1 MKFNPITRY
10 QILLQITNA
19 VITRTTREELFK
31 ALATELRKHIP
42 YNRLSINL
50 YDHESKSLSYFA
62 TADGIAPEGIAC
74 KTRRPL
80 SKGSV
85 TKMVIES
92 GRPVIIEDLTRYR
105 NLSSVGSMV
114 DAGLKATMAFP
125 LVIRSRLLGTIHFSF
140 ATPPEN
146 MTELKEVLYDISRQV
161 AISVDNM
168 LAYTRLKELNTNLK
182 RRNRYLM
189 SQSPDGE
196 VPDEFVY
203 ASKSMSGIM
212 DLVEQVAETDVSV
225 LITGETGT
233 GKDLIARHIHEISR
247 RKDNLFVKINCPAL
261 APSLFESELF
271 GHAKGAFT
279 GAGSSRTG
287 RFEMADGGT
296 VFLDEVGE
304 LPAELQAKL
313 LHVIQDRRFEKVG
326 ESRSIYANFRVIAAT
341 NRDLEKEIQTGR
353 FRQDLFYRLNTV
365 SVHLPPLRDRP
376 EDIPLIVRALT
387 EKQAKKMNRP
397 VSVYTEGAMNRL
409 CGHCWPGNGREI
421 KNLVTRMVILKPGT
435 PITERDIEGLIPP
448 VGGPSSSTKVKPL
461 VEMERLHIE
470 QALIETGGAVG
481 GRNGAARLLGV
492 PRSTL
497 QYRIRKHGLDPR
509 DYTVQYPR

>member
-1 MKFNPITRY
+1 
-10 QILLQITNA
+10 
-19 VITRTTREELFK
+19 
-31 ALATELRKHIP
+31 
-42 YNRLSINL
+42 
-50 YDHESKSLSYFA
+50 
-62 TADGIAPEGIAC
+62 
-74 KTRRPL
+74 
-80 SKGSV
+80 
-85 TKMVIES
+85 MVIES
-92 GRPVIIEDLTRYR
+92 GKPVIIDDLNRYR
-105 NLSSVGSMV
+105 SLSSVGSMV
-114 DAGLKATMAFP
+114 DAGLRATMAFP

-140 ATPPEN
+140 SNPPGH
-146 MTELKEVLYDISRQV
+146 MSELKEVLSDVSRQV

-168 LAYTRLKELNTNLK
+168 LAYTRLKELNANLK

-189 SQSPDGE
+189 AQGPDGE
-196 VPDEFVY
+196 VQDEFVY

-233 GKDLIARHIHEISR
+233 GKDLIARHIHEISKR
-247 RKDNLFVKINCPAL
+247 RDNLFIKINCPAL
-261 APSLFESELF
+261 ASSLFESELF

-279 GAGSSRTG
+279 GAGASRTG

-313 LHVIQDRRFEKVG
+313 LHVIQDHRFEKVG
-326 ESRSIYANFRVIAAT
+326 ESRSIYVNLRVIAAT
-341 NRDLEKEIQTGR
+341 NRNLEKEIEAGR

-397 VSVYTEGAMNRL
+397 APVYTEGAMKRL

-421 KNLVTRMVILKPGT
+421 KNVVTRMVILKPGLS
-435 PITERDIEGLIPP
+435 INEEDIEGLIPH
-448 VGGPSSSTKVKPL
+448 GGGRSSSTTVKSL
-461 VEMERLHIE
+461 AEMERHHIE

-481 GRNGAARLLGV
+481 GRSGAAKLLGV

-497 QYRIRKHGLDPR
+497 QYRIRKHGLRPG
-509 DYTVQYPR
+509 DYAGSNGR

>member
-1 MKFNPITRY
+1 MEFDPVTRY

-42 YNRLSINL
+42 YDRLSINL
-50 YDHESKSLSYFA
+50 YDYENKSLSYFA

-80 SKGSV
+80 SKGSI

-92 GRPVIIEDLTRYR
+92 GKPVIIEDLTRYR
-105 NLSSVGSMV
+105 DLSSVGSMV

-125 LVIRSRLLGTIHFSF
+125 LVMRSRLLGTIHFSF
-140 ATPPEN
+140 AKPPRY

-168 LAYTRLKELNTNLK
+168 LAYTRLKELNTSLK

-189 SQSPDGE
+189 SQGPDGE

-212 DLVEQVAETDVSV
+212 NLVEQVAETDVSV

-233 GKDLIARHIHEISR
+233 GKDLIARRIHEISR
-247 RKDNLFVKINCPAL
+247 RRDNLFVKINCPAL
-261 APSLFESELF
+261 ATSLFESELF

-279 GAGSSRTG
+279 GAGTSRTG

-313 LHVIQDRRFEKVG
+313 LHVIQDHRFEKVG
-326 ESRSIYANFRVIAAT
+326 ESHSIYANFRVIAAT
-341 NRDLEKEIQTGR
+341 NRDLEDEIEAGR
-353 FRQDLFYRLNTV
+353 FRRDLYYRLNTV
-365 SVHLPPLRDRP
+365 SVHLPPLRERP
-376 EDIPLIVRALT
+376 EDIPLLVQTLN
-387 EKQAKKMNRP
+387 EKEAKRMNRP
-397 VSVYTEGAMNRL
+397 APVYSEDAMVRL
-409 CGHCWPGNGREI
+409 CGHSWPGNGREI
-421 KNLVTRMVILKPGT
+421 KNLVTRMVILKPGMS
-435 PITERDIEGLIPP
+435 ISERDIEGLIPP
-448 VGGPSSSTKVKPL
+448 VGGLSSSVGVKSL
-461 VEMERLHIE
+461 IEMERLLIE
-470 QALIETGGAVG
+470 KALVETGGAVG

-497 QYRIRKHGLDPR
+497 QYRIRKHGLNPR
-509 DYTVQYPR
+509 NYAGSKEM